1 MTELEKLTE
10 EKTKLTETLDF
21 IGAMSEEKREECAVV
36 TWKYVIDKRVVW
48 VDDRIEELNNDVPDI
63 QMADKFTK
71 VEALENE

>member
-48 VDDRIEELNNDVPDI
+48 VDDRIEEL
-63 QMADKFTK
+63 
-71 VEALENE
+71 